1 MDTPPSSPLLR
12 PYTDCEDG
20 GALYSNYLVLDPKQA
35 GFLDLPRL
43 LFSGDVSERRYIRCP
58 ITYKEELRQF
68 KRRWSIFISIVAQK
82 LLLLFKGMLEW
93 LGNAFEFCL
102 NLPSANGGY
111 LKLVAN
117 ALKGNV
123 EWPSQDSPTFASVVG
138 YLDPRVDLDSHLK
151 RGDAG
156 YNAHLSMMAAKLSYE
171 NDSFVETT
179 VKDRWK
185 MEFLRCRDFWNGHLE
200 QHSTRAIMFRD
211 RDLIVVAF
219 RGNRPF
225 DADAWCATIDLSW
238 YEVEVELEGGVVPER
253 VSIHRGFM
261 KALGLQK
268 GRGGLKEM
276 DEVAEEG
283 KSYAY
288 YEIKEM
294 LRNLLKE
301 RGTKFIVTG
310 HSLGGALAILF
321 VGALCM
327 HKEAAIL
334 ERLEGVYT
342 FGQPKVGDERFG
354 EYMKQKI
361 RREVKYYRYVYSSD
375 HVPRMPSDGKAFGF
389 KHFGPCLYFN
399 SLYKGKVLYE
409 EPNRNSLP
417 LLWLIPNVV
426 NAIWELMRGFIMPCV
441 RGRACR
447 ESWFL
452 LLFRMV
458 RIAIPG
464 LSAHSPHDYVNLT
477 RLGSLPT
484 YELSKIQSIRL

>member
-1 MDTPPSSPLLR
+1 MYTPPSSPLLLQR
-12 PYTDCEDG
+12 HIDCEDG

-43 LFSGDVSERRYIRCP
+43 LFSNDVSERRYIQCP
-58 ITYKEELRQF
+58 VIYKEELRGF
-68 KRRWSIFISIVAQK
+68 KRRWFIFISIVAQK

-102 NLPSANGGY
+102 NLPSTNGGF
-111 LKLVAN
+111 LKLIAN

-123 EWPSQDSPTFASVVG
+123 EWPSKDSPSFASVVG
-138 YLDPRVDLDSHLK
+138 YLDPRVDLDSRLK
-151 RGDAG
+151 HGDAR
-156 YNAHLSMMAAKLSYE
+156 YNAYLSMMAAKLSYE

-179 VKDRWK
+179 VRDRWK
-185 MEFLRCRDFWNGHLE
+185 MEFLQCGDFWNDHLE
-200 QHSTRAIMFRD
+200 QHSTRAIMLKD
-211 RDLIVVAF
+211 RDLIVLAF
-219 RGNRPF
+219 RGTRPF
-225 DADAWCATIDLSW
+225 DADAWRTSIDLSW
-238 YEVEVELEGGVVPER
+238 YEVEVKLEGEAGLEW
-253 VSIHRGFM
+253 VSIHGGFM

-327 HKEAAIL
+327 HKEDAIL
-334 ERLEGVYT
+334 DKLEGVYT

-354 EYMKQKI
+354 EYMRRKI
-361 RREVKYYRYVYSSD
+361 CRQVKYYRYVYSSD
-375 HVPRMPSDGKAFGF
+375 RVPRMPRDGMVFGF

-399 SLYKGKVLYE
+399 SLYKGKVLDE
-409 EPNRNSLP
+409 EPNKNRLL
-417 LLWLIPNVV
+417 LLWLIPNIM
-426 NAIWELMRGFIMPCV
+426 NAIWELMRGFVMPCL
-441 RGRACR
+441 RGRAYR
-447 ESWFL
+447 ESWVL

-458 RIAIPG
+458 RIAIPV
-464 LSAHSPHDYVNLT
+464 LSAHSPQEYVNMT
-477 RLGSLPT
+477 QLGSLRSH
-484 YELSKIQSIRL
+484 EIS